1 MRSPEQVQWDF
12 VQQWLRKAK
21 HDLSS
26 ASVLLGSDI
35 ESFESIG
42 FHAQQAVEKLIKA
55 VLVRHQVEFPKTH
68 DIAQLRNIALK
79 VEPDLSRKLEQ
90 AEALTPYG
98 VEFRYPGEFPDLTRE
113 QAQSALQIAQQ
124 TKQLIE
130 VHLKPYLD
138 TGRPTNFGA
147 PDGKTTKE

>member
-79 VEPDLSRKLEQ
+79 VEPDLSRRLRRTVLSSATQVNFLILRESKHKAPCKSPSRRSSL
-90 AEALTPYG
+90 L
-98 VEFRYPGEFPDLTRE
+98 RY
-113 QAQSALQIAQQ
+113 I
-124 TKQLIE
+124 
-130 VHLKPYLD
+130 
-138 TGRPTNFGA
+138 
-147 PDGKTTKE
+147 